1 MLDTIR
7 LYTKDFELTMP
18 NSFETVPRMNCFGE
32 VLSQKTFCN
41 LPSGARL
48 NIKPQ
53 KPLGSLLQRIAK
65 PQETED
71 CLFLEVSLPKLL
83 YGTSLKELQEND
95 LERCI
100 EELERELKAAGAIV
114 QTGAVE
120 NMPLS
125 RLDYCRNIKVQ
136 HSIVD
141 YLALLRNC
149 SLGKRARAN
158 WQTETVLW
166 YNGSQEFT
174 AYNKVL
180 EVQSR
185 HKDTRQLVA
194 PKQDILRLESR
205 MKRAP
210 VIRQELKERR
220 TLAECFNF
228 ELAKQKLLSD
238 YDKLV
243 LNVGEQL
250 QLNFLEDLERLQ
262 GLREKTRYS
271 WQLFLAEYGTSFFLA
286 KYNYDLELVKKLLL
300 ETYQRRQAYNILKSL
315 KLFIAERR
323 TPEERHLLRELRDKL
338 AA

>member
-1 MLDTIR
+1 MLDTVR
-7 LYTKDFELTMP
+7 LFTREYELAP
-18 NSFETVPRMNCFGE
+18 KNSFVRMETTDFSSGE
-32 VLSQKTFCN
+32 VLAEKTFCN

-48 NIKPQ
+48 NVKPQ
-53 KPLGSLLQRIAK
+53 GEESA
-65 PQETED
+65 
-71 CLFLEVSLPKLL
+71 LFIEVSLPKLL

-95 LERCI
+95 FERCI
-100 EELERELKAAGAIV
+100 KELESELASAGAV
-114 QTGAVE
+114 VGSGAVE
-120 NMPLS
+120 NMQLS
-125 RLDYCRNIKVQ
+125 RLDFCRNIQVQ

-180 EVQSR
+180 EVQS
-185 HKDTRQLVA
+185 HKKALLEFIT

-210 VIRQELKERR
+210 VIRQELQERK
-220 TLAECFNF
+220 TFAECYNF
-228 ELAKQKLLSD
+228 ELARKKLLSD

-262 GLREKTRYS
+262 ALREKTRYS
-271 WQLFLAEYGTSFFLA
+271 WQLFLAEYGTSLFLA
-286 KYNYDLELVKKLLL
+286 KYNYDLDLVRKLLR
-300 ETYQRRQAYNILKSL
+300 EAYGKRQVQNILKSL
-315 KLFIAERR
+315 KEYIAEHR
-323 TPEERHLLRELRDKL
+323 TKEERHLLQELREKL

>member
-7 LYTKDFELTMP
+7 LFTKDYELAPKNNFVKMEQTDF
-18 NSFETVPRMNCFGE
+18 SSGE
-32 VLSQKTFCN
+32 LLSEKVFCN

-48 NIKPQ
+48 NVKPQ
-53 KPLGSLLQRIAK
+53 G
-65 PQETED
+65 QES

-100 EELERELKAAGAIV
+100 EELAGEFAAAGAVVGSDSIP
-114 QTGAVE
+114 
-120 NMPLS
+120 NMSLS
-125 RLDYCRNIKVQ
+125 RLDFCRNIQVK

-149 SLGKRARAN
+149 SLGRRARAN

-180 EVQSR
+180 EVQS
-185 HKDTRQLVA
+185 HKKALPDIIQPV
-194 PKQDILRLESR
+194 QDILRLESR

-210 VIRQELKERR
+210 VIRQELKERK
-220 TLAECFNF
+220 TLAECFDF
-228 ELAKQKLLSD
+228 GLARKKLLSD

-250 QLNFLEDLERLQ
+250 QINFFEDLERLQ
-262 GLREKTRYS
+262 ELREKSRYS
-271 WQLFLAEYGTSFFLA
+271 WQLFLSEYGTSLFLA
-286 KYNYDLELVKKLLL
+286 KYDYNLDLVKKLLS
-300 ETYQRRQAYNILKSL
+300 ETYQKTQVYKILKSL
-315 KLFIAERR
+315 KYYIAERR
-323 TPEERHLLRELRDKL
+323 TPEERHLLQELREKL

>member
-1 MLDTIR
+1 MLDTVR
-7 LYTKDFELTMP
+7 LFTREYELAP
-18 NSFETVPRMNCFGE
+18 KNSFVRMETTDFSSGE
-32 VLSQKTFCN
+32 VLAEKTFCN

-48 NIKPQ
+48 NVKPQ
-53 KPLGSLLQRIAK
+53 GEESA
-65 PQETED
+65 
-71 CLFLEVSLPKLL
+71 LFIEVSLPKLL

-95 LERCI
+95 FERCI
-100 EELERELKAAGAIV
+100 KELESELASAGAV
-114 QTGAVE
+114 VGSGAVE
-120 NMPLS
+120 NMQLS
-125 RLDYCRNIKVQ
+125 RLDFCRNIQVQ

-180 EVQSR
+180 EVQS
-185 HKDTRQLVA
+185 HKKVLLEFIT

-210 VIRQELKERR
+210 VIRQELQERK
-220 TLAECFNF
+220 TFAECYNF
-228 ELAKQKLLSD
+228 ELARKKLLSD

-262 GLREKTRYS
+262 ALREKTRYS
-271 WQLFLAEYGTSFFLA
+271 WQLFLAEYGTSLFLA
-286 KYNYDLELVKKLLL
+286 KYNYDLDLVKKLLR
-300 ETYQRRQAYNILKSL
+300 ETYQRRQVYNIMKSL
-315 KLFIAERR
+315 KQHIAERR
-323 TPEERHLLRELRDKL
+323 TPEERHLLQELREKL